1 MGHKER
7 AREERGGTQRSP
19 PRNAPGPTGPLC
31 GGGGWLAPWDPMRRM
46 VYKCIRG
53 GVGAAPFGRKTD
65 VDCSLPE
72 ARATG
77 SQLQSVGQRP
87 AHQGA
92 GGTPRREPPIQKK
105 VRRSKYTFATG
116 LAVESNRIFA
126 KAKLR
131 KTPARGW
138 VCPGSPGTATA
149 VT

>member
-1 MGHKER
+1 MEGDTKEPPPQR
-7 AREERGGTQRSP
+7 PGANRPPLRGRG
-19 PRNAPGPTGPLC
+19 
-31 GGGGWLAPWDPMRRM
+31 LAM
-46 VYKCIRG
+46 VYECVRG

-65 VDCSLPE
+65 VDCSPPE

-92 GGTPRREPPIQKK
+92 GGAPRREPPIQKK